1 MNIEISQD
9 ILIKKLEKQLN
20 RLPTEQEIANS
31 KTDRNLLLEIV
42 FDKLTELETRPKNL
56 NV

>member
-42 FDKLTELETRPKNL
+42 FDKLTELETRLKNL